1 MNPLQALKKYFGY
14 DEFRPA
20 QEEIINSIL
29 EGENVLAVL
38 PTGAG
43 KSVCYQIPSLV
54 SDNFSIVI
62 SPLIA
67 LMKDQ
72 VDSLNLPAGLST
84 EGWQRQDQKENL
96 AAFINSTM
104 TFYEAEE
111 VLQKIA
117 YGETKLLYVAPE
129 RLTNVNFAERLKK
142 LNPSFLFIDE
152 AHCISE
158 WGHNFRPSYS
168 KIKEF
173 IEYTGIKKVS
183 AFTATATPEVIKDIS
198 TQLGFSKGSLSGKE
212 PVIIVRGFERENLY
226 LNTILTKKKNEKC
239 FELLSINKTPA
250 IIYTSSRRKAEEVSE
265 YLNMH
270 KINCSYYHA
279 GLNSIERKKV
289 QEDFLN
295 DVVPVIAATNAFGMG
310 IDKKDIRLIIHYNTP
325 GSIENYYQE
334 IGRAGRDGK
343 ESQVFLL
350 HDENDIRIQNY
361 FLSQSHPNK
370 EIIQKIYNAICDYGK
385 VAVGNLPDKEIPL
398 NPDYISAYS
407 KNEISKGLLHASL
420 KFLESAGYLRLLS
433 EYDKKDTLQF
443 LWNKDRLKDFV
454 KVSIN
459 NIIKDITLLL
469 LREYGSTTFTTRV
482 QFSVSQFAEKF
493 GLDFNE
499 VNEAFTIMD
508 NMGIIFYEKS
518 LSKESVLLTSPRIE
532 TDKLR
537 LNYKK
542 ILESYLNLQKKI
554 DKMVDYVFTEE
565 CRFKFI
571 LSYFGENVDRYSCGK
586 CDKCLT
592 GIKSSENINKYVS
605 EIILRTLIESKK
617 SLTESLLTG
626 ILRGTAKPL
635 EYPDIQTFGA
645 CVNYSSGELKRI
657 IRSMINKGLIAE
669 TYNKSKLLK
678 ITGKGVADAG
688 EKTVERINKQSDNY
702 LGDLELFNILREI
715 RSRAS
720 KKFHQSSMIVCPDET
735 LREIS
740 SKKPKSKGEFLSI
753 KNTSIRM
760 FNKIGEDF
768 LEAINNFDN
777 EKSDTPAKQP
787 GSGDLPANIRETYS
801 LLKKGYRLKEMA
813 QLRKVSESIISM
825 QIETILEFDPEVNI
839 LHLFNSNELKK
850 ITTEIEKGYDDLK
863 DLKHRLD
870 DSISYPMLRIAIAKY
885 KFSRA
890 SSLNFQREQ

>member
-1 MNPLQALKKYFGY
+1 MNPLKALKKYIGY

-84 EGWQRQDQKENL
+84 EGWQRQDQKKNL

-250 IIYTSSRRKAEEVSE
+250 IIYTSSRKKAEEVSE

-343 ESQVFLL
+343 ESHIFLL
-350 HDENDIRIQNY
+350 HDERDIKIQDY
-361 FLSQSHPNK
+361 FLTNSHPDKQLIKSIYTSVCDFGRVAEGNISNG
-370 EIIQKIYNAICDYGK
+370 EIQLDPGF
-385 VAVGNLPDKEIPL
+385 
-398 NPDYISAYS
+398 
-407 KNEISKGLLHASL
+407 ISKYCKREVSRGLL
-420 KFLESAGYLRLLS
+420 
-433 EYDKKDTLQF
+433 
-443 LWNKDRLKDFV
+443 
-454 KVSIN
+454 
-459 NIIKDITLLL
+459 
-469 LREYGSTTFTTRV
+469 
-482 QFSVSQFAEKF
+482 
-493 GLDFNE
+493 
-499 VNEAFTIMD
+499 
-508 NMGIIFYEKS
+508 
-518 LSKESVLLTSPRIE
+518 LT
-532 TDKLR
+532 
-537 LNYKK
+537 
-542 ILESYLNLQKKI
+542 
-554 DKMVDYVFTEE
+554 
-565 CRFKFI
+565 
-571 LSYFGENVDRYSCGK
+571 
-586 CDKCLT
+586 
-592 GIKSSENINKYVS
+592 
-605 EIILRTLIESKK
+605 
-617 SLTESLLTG
+617 
-626 ILRGTAKPL
+626 
-635 EYPDIQTFGA
+635 
-645 CVNYSSGELKRI
+645 
-657 IRSMINKGLIAE
+657 
-669 TYNKSKLLK
+669 
-678 ITGKGVADAG
+678 
-688 EKTVERINKQSDNY
+688 
-702 LGDLELFNILREI
+702 
-715 RSRAS
+715 
-720 KKFHQSSMIVCPDET
+720 
-735 LREIS
+735 
-740 SKKPKSKGEFLSI
+740 
-753 KNTSIRM
+753 
-760 FNKIGEDF
+760 
-768 LEAINNFDN
+768 
-777 EKSDTPAKQP
+777 
-787 GSGDLPANIRETYS
+787 
-801 LLKKGYRLKEMA
+801 
-813 QLRKVSESIISM
+813 
-825 QIETILEFDPEVNI
+825 
-839 LHLFNSNELKK
+839 
-850 ITTEIEKGYDDLK
+850 
-863 DLKHRLD
+863 
-870 DSISYPMLRIAIAKY
+870 
-885 KFSRA
+885 
-890 SSLNFQREQ
+890 

>member
-1 MNPLQALKKYFGY
+1 LVKLLEPDKMMNTLQALKKYFGY

-29 EGENVLAVL
+29 DGKNVLAVL

-43 KSVCYQIPSLV
+43 KSICYQIPAFV

-72 VDSLNLPAGLST
+72 VDSLNLPAG
-84 EGWQRQDQKENL
+84 RQDQKENL

-129 RLTNVNFAERLKK
+129 RLINVNFADRLRK

-158 WGHNFRPSYS
+158 WGHNFRPSYT

-183 AFTATATPEVIKDIS
+183 AFTATATPEVITDIT
-198 TQLGFSKGSLSGKE
+198 TQLGFNE
-212 PVIIVRGFERENLY
+212 PEIIVRGFERENLY

-239 FELLSINKTPA
+239 LELLSINKTPA
-250 IIYTSSRRKAEEVSE
+250 IIYTSSRKKAEEVSE

-270 KINCSYYHA
+270 KISCSYYHA
-279 GLNSIERKKV
+279 GLNSIERKKI

-295 DVVPVIAATNAFGMG
+295 DAVPVIAATNAFGMG

-343 ESQVFLL
+343 ESQIYLL
-350 HDENDIRIQNY
+350 HEENDIRIQNY

-370 EIIQKIYNAICDYGK
+370 KTIQKIYDAICDYGK
-385 VAVGNLPDKEIPL
+385 IAIGNLHEKEIPL
-398 NPDYISAYS
+398 DQSYISAYS
-407 KNEISKGLLHASL
+407 KKEISKGLLHASL
-420 KFLESAGYLRLLS
+420 KFLESAGYLKLLS
-433 EYDKKDTLQF
+433 EYDKKDTLQI
-443 LWNKDRLKDFV
+443 LWNKERLKDFV
-454 KVSIN
+454 KGSIN
-459 NIIKDITLLL
+459 NSLKEIVLLL
-469 LREYGSTTFTTRV
+469 LREYGNNIFVSKV
-482 QFSVSQFAEKF
+482 QMSLSQFAEKS
-493 GLDFNE
+493 GLNFNE
-499 VNEAFTIMD
+499 VNEALTIMD

-518 LSKESVLLTSPRIE
+518 LSKESVLLKSPRIE
-532 TDKLR
+532 SDKLR

-554 DKMVDYVFTEE
+554 DKMVDFVFTDE

-571 LSYFGENVDRYSCGK
+571 LRYFGENVDEYNCGK
-586 CDKCLT
+586 CDRCLT
-592 GIKSSENINKYVS
+592 GVKISENLKKYIS
-605 EIILRTLIESKK
+605 EVILRTLAQSKK
-617 SLTESLLTG
+617 NLSESLLIN
-626 ILRGTAKPL
+626 ILRGTAKSL
-635 EYPDIQTFGA
+635 EQTGISTFGVCA
-645 CVNYSSGELKRI
+645 NYNSGELKRVLRYLI
-657 IRSMINKGLIAE
+657 SNGLITE
-669 TYNKSKLLK
+669 SYNGSKILK
-678 ITGKGVADAG
+678 ITERGLTEAG
-688 EKTVERINKQSDNY
+688 EKIKNDTKINSENY
-702 LGDLELFNILREI
+702 IENLELFNILRKI
-715 RSRAS
+715 RSNAS
-720 KKFHQSSMIVCPDET
+720 KKFHQNGLIICPDET

-740 SKKPKSKGEFLSI
+740 SIKPKSKGEFLSI
-753 KNTSIRM
+753 KNTSVRM

-768 LEAINNFDN
+768 LEAINNFLN
-777 EKSDTPAKQP
+777 EKNKTPAKP
-787 GSGDLPANIRETYS
+787 ENIGNIPVNIMETYS
-801 LLKKGYRLKEMA
+801 LLKKGYQLKEMA

-825 QIETILEFDPEVNI
+825 QIETILEFDPDVNI
-839 LHLFNSNELKK
+839 QHLFNSNELRK
-850 ITTEIEKGYDDLK
+850 ITAEIEKGYDNLK
-863 DLKHRLD
+863 DLKQRLD
-870 DSISYPMLRIAIAKY
+870 DRISYPMLRIAIAKY
-885 KFSRA
+885 KFNRF
-890 SSLNFQREQ
+890 SSLNLQREQ

>member
-1 MNPLQALKKYFGY
+1 MNTLQALKKYFGY
-14 DEFRPA
+14 DKFRPA

-29 EGENVLAVL
+29 DGKNVLAVL

-43 KSVCYQIPSLV
+43 KSICYQIPSLV

-72 VDSLNLPAGLST
+72 VDSLN
-84 EGWQRQDQKENL
+84 QKENL

-129 RLTNVNFAERLKK
+129 RLTNINFADRLKK

-158 WGHNFRPSYS
+158 WGHNFRPSYT

-173 IEYTGIKKVS
+173 IDYTGIEKVS
-183 AFTATATPEVIKDIS
+183 AFTATATPEVRKDIS
-198 TQLGFSKGSLSGKE
+198 TQLGFKE
-212 PVIIVRGFERENLY
+212 PVIIVRGFERENLH
-226 LNTILTKKKNEKC
+226 LNTIITKKKNEKC
-239 FELLSINKTPA
+239 LELLSIHKTPA
-250 IIYTSSRRKAEEVSE
+250 IIYTSSRKKTEEISE

-270 KINCSYYHA
+270 RISCSYYHA
-279 GLNSIERKKV
+279 GLNPIERKKV

-310 IDKKDIRLIIHYNTP
+310 IDKKDIRTIIHYNTP

-361 FLSQSHPNK
+361 FLSQSHPNR

-385 VAVGNLPDKEIPL
+385 VAVGNLSDKEIPL
-398 NPDYISAYS
+398 DFDYISSYIKS
-407 KNEISKGLLHASL
+407 EISKGLLHAAL
-420 KFLESAGYLRLLS
+420 KFLESAGYLKLLS
-433 EYDKKDTLQF
+433 EYDKRDSLQV
-443 LWNKDRLKDFV
+443 LWDIERLKDFV
-454 KVSIN
+454 KGPIDN
-459 NIIKDITLLL
+459 NIKEVTLLL
-469 LREYGSTTFTTRV
+469 LREYGSVVFKSKI
-482 QFSVSQFAEKF
+482 QFSVSQLAEKF
-493 GLDFNE
+493 GLGFND
-499 VNEAFTIMD
+499 VNDALTTLD
-508 NMGIIFYEKS
+508 NMGIIVYGKS
-518 LSKESVLLTSPRIE
+518 LSKESVLLSEPRIE
-532 TDKLR
+532 SDKLK

-554 DKMVDYVFTEE
+554 EKMVDSVFTDE

-571 LSYFGENVDRYSCGK
+571 LSYFGENVDNYNCGK
-586 CDKCLT
+586 CDRCQT
-592 GIKSSENINKYVS
+592 DVKSSENINKYVS
-605 EIILRTLIESKK
+605 EIVLRTFIETKK
-617 SLTESLLTG
+617 SLTESLLIN

-635 EYPDIQTFGA
+635 EYPDIETFGA
-645 CVNYSSGELKRI
+645 CVNYNSTELKRI
-657 IRSMINKGLIAE
+657 VRSMINKGLIE
-669 TYNKSKLLK
+669 EDHYKSKFLK
-678 ITGKGVADAG
+678 ITEKGIAEAG
-688 EKTVERINKQSDNY
+688 EKIEKEIIKQPDNY
-702 LGDLELFNILREI
+702 IENLELFNILREI

-720 KKFHQSSMIVCPDET
+720 KKFHQNGLIICPDET

-740 SKKPKSKGEFLSI
+740 SKKPNSKTEFLSI
-753 KNTSIRM
+753 KNTTIRM
-760 FNKIGEDF
+760 FNKIGEEF
-768 LEAINNFDN
+768 LEAINNFNDQ
-777 EKSDTPAKQP
+777 EKKSMVKETI
-787 GSGDLPANIRETYS
+787 SGNLPANIRETYS
-801 LLKKGYRLKEMA
+801 LLKKGYQLKEMA

-825 QIETILEFDPEVNI
+825 QIETILEFEPKVDIE
-839 LHLFNSNELKK
+839 HLFNSNELRK
-850 ITTEIEKGYDDLK
+850 IISEIEKGYDDLK
-863 DLKHRLD
+863 DLKQRLD
-870 DSISYPMLRIAIAKY
+870 ISVSYPMLRIAIAKH
-885 KFSRA
+885 KFNQA
-890 SSLNFQREQ
+890 SSLDFQREQ

>member
-1 MNPLQALKKYFGY
+1 MNALQALKKYFGY
-14 DEFRPA
+14 DKFRPA
-20 QEEIINSIL
+20 QEEIITSIL
-29 EGENVLAVL
+29 DGKNVLAVL

-72 VDSLNLPAGLST
+72 VDSINQT
-84 EGWQRQDQKENL
+84 ENL

-129 RLTNVNFAERLKK
+129 RLTNINFAERLKK

-158 WGHNFRPSYS
+158 WGHNFRPSYA

-173 IEYTGIKKVS
+173 IEYTGIEKVS

-198 TQLGFSKGSLSGKE
+198 TQLGFKE
-212 PVIIVRGFERENLY
+212 PVIIVKGFERENLY
-226 LNTILTKKKNEKC
+226 LNTIITKKKNEKC
-239 FELLSINKTPA
+239 LELLSINQTPA
-250 IIYTSSRRKAEEVSE
+250 IIYTSSRKKAEEISE

-270 KINCSYYHA
+270 KISCTYYHA

-310 IDKKDIRLIIHYNTP
+310 IDKKDIRTVIHYNTP

-343 ESQVFLL
+343 ESQIFLL

-370 EIIQKIYNAICDYGK
+370 ELIQKVYNAICDYGK
-385 VAVGNLPDKEIPL
+385 VAVGNLSDKEIPL
-398 NPDYISAYS
+398 DLDYISSYIKS
-407 KNEISKGLLHASL
+407 EISKGLLHASL
-420 KFLESAGYLRLLS
+420 KFLKSAGYLKMLS
-433 EYDKKDTLQF
+433 EYDKRDSLQV
-443 LWNKDRLKDFV
+443 LWDKDRLKDFV
-454 KVSIN
+454 KGSAN
-459 NIIKDITLLL
+459 NTIKDITLLL
-469 LREYGSTTFTTRV
+469 LREYGSTVFTSKV

-493 GLDFNE
+493 GLVFNE
-499 VNEAFTIMD
+499 INETLITMD

-518 LSKESVLLTSPRIE
+518 LSKESVLLASPRIE
-532 TDKLR
+532 SDKLT

-554 DKMVDYVFTEE
+554 EKMVDYVFTDE

-571 LSYFGENVDRYSCGK
+571 LSYFGENVDNYNCGK
-586 CDKCLT
+586 CDRCIT
-592 GIKSSENINKYVS
+592 EVKSSQNINKYVS
-605 EIILRTLIESKK
+605 EIILRTFIESKK
-617 SLTESLLTG
+617 SLSEALLIN

-635 EYPDIQTFGA
+635 EFPDIETFGA

-657 IRSMINKGLIAE
+657 IRSIIGKRLIE
-669 TYNKSKLLK
+669 EDYNKSKLLK
-678 ITGKGVADAG
+678 ITAKGTAEAG
-688 EKTVERINKQSDNY
+688 VRIEKEIIKQPDNY
-702 LGDLELFNILREI
+702 IENLELFNILREI

-720 KKFHQSSMIVCPDET
+720 KKFHQNGLIVCPDET

-740 SKKPKSKGEFLSI
+740 SKKPKSKSEFLSI
-753 KNTSIRM
+753 KNTTIRM
-760 FNKIGEDF
+760 FNKIGEEF
-768 LEAINNFDN
+768 LEAINNFHF
-777 EKSDTPAKQP
+777 EKNDAFIKQTT
-787 GSGDLPANIRETYS
+787 SGNLPANIRETYS

-825 QIETILEFDPEVNI
+825 QIETILEFEPEVNI
-839 LHLFNSNELKK
+839 RHLFNSNELRK
-850 ITTEIEKGYDDLK
+850 ITSEIEKGYDDLK
-863 DLKHRLD
+863 DLKQRLD
-870 DSISYPMLRIAIAKY
+870 NSVSYPMLRIAIAKH
-885 KFSRA
+885 KFSQA
-890 SSLNFQREQ
+890 SSLDFQREQ

>member
-1 MNPLQALKKYFGY
+1 MHTLQALKNYFGY
-14 DEFRPA
+14 DKFRPA

-29 EGENVLAVL
+29 DGKNVLAVL

-72 VDSLNLPAGLST
+72 VDSLN
-84 EGWQRQDQKENL
+84 QKENL

-129 RLTNVNFAERLKK
+129 RLTNVNFAEKLKK

-158 WGHNFRPSYS
+158 WGHNFRPSYT

-173 IEYTGIKKVS
+173 IEYTGIEKVS

-198 TQLGFSKGSLSGKE
+198 TQLGFKE
-212 PVIIVRGFERENLY
+212 PVIIIKGFERENLH
-226 LNTILTKKKNEKC
+226 LNTIITKKKNEKC
-239 FELLSINKTPA
+239 LELLSINKTPA
-250 IIYTSSRRKAEEVSE
+250 IIYTSSRKKAEEISE

-270 KINCSYYHA
+270 KIGCSYYHA

-289 QEDFLN
+289 QEDFLS

-310 IDKKDIRLIIHYNTP
+310 IDKKDIRTIIHYNTP

-334 IGRAGRDGK
+334 IGRAGRDGE
-343 ESQVFLL
+343 ESQIFLL

-385 VAVGNLPDKEIPL
+385 VAVGNLPGKEIPL
-398 NPDYISAYS
+398 ELDYISSYMKS
-407 KNEISKGLLHASL
+407 EMSKGLLHASL
-420 KFLESAGYLRLLS
+420 KFMESAGYLKILS
-433 EYDKKDTLQF
+433 EYDKRDSLQV

-454 KVSIN
+454 KGSIDN
-459 NIIKDITLLL
+459 NIKEVTLLL
-469 LREYGSTTFTTRV
+469 LREYGSVVFTSKV
-482 QFSVSQFAEKF
+482 QFSVSQFSEKF

-499 VNEAFTIMD
+499 VNEALTNMD

-518 LSKESVLLTSPRIE
+518 LSKESVLLIAPRIE
-532 TDKLR
+532 SDKLR

-542 ILESYLNLQKKI
+542 IFESYLNLQKKI
-554 DKMVDYVFTEE
+554 EKMVDYVFTDE

-571 LSYFGENVDRYSCGK
+571 LNYFGENVDNYNCGK
-586 CDKCLT
+586 CDRCQT
-592 GIKSSENINKYVS
+592 DIKSSENTNKYVS
-605 EIILRTLIESKK
+605 EIILRTFTESKK
-617 SLTESLLTG
+617 SLTESLLIN

-635 EYPDIQTFGA
+635 EYPDIETFGT
-645 CVNYSSGELKRI
+645 CVNYNSSELKRI
-657 IRSMINKGLIAE
+657 IRSMIGKGFIE
-669 TYNKSKLLK
+669 EDRNKSKLLK
-678 ITGKGVADAG
+678 ITDNGISEVA
-688 EKTVERINKQSDNY
+688 EQTKREIVKQPDNY
-702 LGDLELFNILREI
+702 VENLELFNILREI

-720 KKFHQSSMIVCPDET
+720 KKFHQNGLIICPDET
-735 LREIS
+735 LREIA
-740 SKKPKSKGEFLSI
+740 SKKPKSKTEFLSI
-753 KNTSIRM
+753 KSTSVRM
-760 FNKIGEDF
+760 FNKIGEEF

-777 EKSDTPAKQP
+777 EKNNAPAKQTT
-787 GSGDLPANIRETYS
+787 SGNLPANIRETYS

-825 QIETILEFDPEVNI
+825 QIETILEFDPEINI
-839 LHLFNSNELKK
+839 VHLFNSNELKK
-850 ITTEIEKGYDDLK
+850 INSEIEKGYDDLK
-863 DLKHRLD
+863 GLKERLD
-870 DSISYPMLRIAIAKY
+870 NSVSYPMLRIAIAKY
-885 KFSRA
+885 KFNQA
-890 SSLNFQREQ
+890 SSLDFQREQ